1 VSVDPAYKVVRSGA
15 LAKEAKWKGCRVVI
29 DGVLGIDVS
38 KNTLD
43 ASVSSCNKVRSKSFA
58 NSPDGWR
65 HLLGWLIGQKIR
77 RVHACLEST
86 GRYSL
91 GIACKL
97 NEAGHVVSI
106 VNPAQIRDF
115 ARTKLGRNKTDAVDA
130 SHIREYC
137 ELFKPPPWA
146 PPSHAHRQL
155 GELQTIR
162 AGIVAGLTEWK
173 NRKNSGMVDAMAQSL
188 ADATISHFTSQL
200 GAVEKAIAQAIDN
213 DSDLRRKRDLL
224 LSISGVG
231 ETLAGVVLAELPG
244 PDVLR
249 SSAEAVA
256 YTGLNPR
263 RHQSGTSID
272 RLTRISKIGNAVLRA
287 ALYMPAMSAMRYN
300 PAIVALVTRL
310 KAKGRLNPKQIVVA
324 AMRKLLVL
332 CFGVLKTGRPFDPAL
347 AMGC

>member
-1 VSVDPAYKVVRSGA
+1 
-15 LAKEAKWKGCRVVI
+15 VI
-29 DGVLGIDVS
+29 DGILGIDVS

-43 ASVSSCNKVRSKSFA
+43 ASVSSCGKAHARNFP
-58 NSPDGWR
+58 NSSDGWR
-65 HLLGWLIGQKIR
+65 HLLDWLITQKIR

-86 GRYSL
+86 GRHSL
-91 GIACKL
+91 GIACVL
-97 NEAGHVVSI
+97 YEVGHVVSI

-137 ELFKPPPWA
+137 ELFKPQPWA
-146 PPSHAHRQL
+146 PPSEAHRQL

-162 AGIVAGLTEWK
+162 AGIIAGLTEWK
-173 NRKNSGMVDAMAQSL
+173 NRKNSGMVDAVARSL

-200 GAVEKAIAQAIDN
+200 GAVDEVIAQTIDN
-213 DSDLRRKRDLL
+213 DTGLRRKRDLL

-249 SSAEAVA
+249 SSAEVVA
-256 YTGLNPR
+256 YAGLNPR

-272 RLTRISKIGNAVLRA
+272 RVTRISKIGNAVLRA
-287 ALYMPAMSAMRYN
+287 ALFMPAMSAMRYN

-310 KAKGRLNPKQIVVA
+310 KSRGRLKPKQIVVA

-332 CFGVLKTGRPFDPAL
+332 CFGVLKTGKPFDPAI

>member
-1 VSVDPAYKVVRSGA
+1 MQAERGWSCRQHRQSG
-15 LAKEAKWKGCRVVI
+15 
-29 DGVLGIDVS
+29 
-38 KNTLD
+38 
-43 ASVSSCNKVRSKSFA
+43 
-58 NSPDGWR
+58 P
-65 HLLGWLIGQKIR
+65 
-77 RVHACLEST
+77 
-86 GRYSL
+86 
-91 GIACKL
+91 
-97 NEAGHVVSI
+97 
-106 VNPAQIRDF
+106 IRDF

-332 CFGVLKTGRPFDPAL
+332 CFGVLKTGRRFDPAL

>member
-1 VSVDPAYKVVRSGA
+1 MSVDPAYKVVRSGA

-43 ASVSSCNKVRSKSFA
+43 ASMSSCNKVRSKSFA

-310 KAKGRLNPKQIVVA
+310 KARGRLNPKQIVVA